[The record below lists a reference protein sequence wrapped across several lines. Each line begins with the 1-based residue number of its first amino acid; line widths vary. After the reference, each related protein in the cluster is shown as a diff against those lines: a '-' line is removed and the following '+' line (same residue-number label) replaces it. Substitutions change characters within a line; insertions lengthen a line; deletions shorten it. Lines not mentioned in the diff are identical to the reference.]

1 MTAFFADLIGHWLVA
16 QIPEPFRGFLE
27 VVVLSGMAVVA
38 LSLAWSSWRV
48 RQIIRKSLGRNPR
61 LGEDTSLNSWMRGS
75 RESLDTA
82 NHELARSVHSR
93 FRYRSPAAVR
103 DVDHME
109 DASGPSK
116 VPWTAAAF
124 RRRVVAENMD
134 GTTQRVGR

>member
-1 MTAFFADLIGHWLVA
+1 MTGFFAEFIGHGLVA

-48 RQIIRKSLGRNPR
+48 RQIIRKSLARNPR

-82 NHELARSVHSR
+82 NHELARSVHCR

-109 DASGPSK
+109 DASRPSK

-124 RRRVVAENMD
+124 RRRVVAENVD